1 MNFTP
6 GLFSHHETPYSFV
19 YIYFSFSR
27 PGVLSVRDSAG
38 NRDITGADPA
48 EENSN
53 PNADNQPAPVV
64 LRIYQLSSD
73 EIFQRERFM
82 PLWQQDQALL
92 KEQLL
97 ARKVTEPVYPGSRE
111 TLLLQ
116 LQPGTTHIGV
126 LAGFSAAAQAKNKQ
140 VIAVLPLPLMQVSL
154 FLDGQA
160 LSLTA
165 GADDES

>member
-1 MNFTP
+1 MKHRIP
-6 GLFSHHETPYSFV
+6 LFMFIFLFFGPVSCQFGTLPETG
-19 YIYFSFSR
+19 ILR
-27 PGVLSVRDSAG
+27 VLIR
-38 NRDITGADPA
+38 A

-97 ARKVTEPVYPGSRE
+97 ARRVTEPVYPGGRE

-126 LAGFSAAAQAKNKQ
+126 LAGFSAAQAKNKQ

-154 FLDGQA
+154 FLDGRT
-160 LSLTA
+160 LLLTA
-165 GADDES
+165 EAGDES

>member
-1 MNFTP
+1 MKHRIP
-6 GLFSHHETPYSFV
+6 LFMFIFLFLGPVSCQFGTLPETG
-19 YIYFSFSR
+19 ILR
-27 PGVLSVRDSAG
+27 VLIR
-38 NRDITGADPA
+38 A

-82 PLWQQDQALL
+82 PLWQQDQVLL

-140 VIAVLPLPLMQVSL
+140 IIAVLPLPVMLVSL
-154 FLDGQA
+154 FMDGQT

-165 GADDES
+165 GENDEQ

>member
-1 MNFTP
+1 MKRRIT
-6 GLFSHHETPYSFV
+6 LFIFMFLFFGPVSCRFGTLPET
-19 YIYFSFSR
+19 
-27 PGVLSVRDSAG
+27 GVLRVLIR
-38 NRDITGADPA
+38 A

-82 PLWQQDQALL
+82 PLWQQDQVLL

-111 TLLLQ
+111 TLLLM
-116 LQPGTTHIGV
+116 LKPGTTHIGV

-140 VIAVLPLPLMQVSL
+140 VIAVLPLPVMQVSL
-154 FLDGQA
+154 SLDGQT
-160 LSLTA
+160 LSLSA
-165 GADDES
+165 GAGDE

>member
-1 MNFTP
+1 MKRRIS
-6 GLFSHHETPYSFV
+6 LFIFIFLFFGPVSCHVGTLPETGILRV
-19 YIYFSFSR
+19 VIR
-27 PGVLSVRDSAG
+27 AQ
-38 NRDITGADPA
+38 
-48 EENSN
+48 ENSN
-53 PNADNQPAPVV
+53 PNADNRPAPVV

-73 EIFQRERFM
+73 EVFQRERFM
-82 PLWQQDQALL
+82 TLWQQDQALL

-111 TLLLQ
+111 TLVMM

-140 VIAVLPLPLMQVSL
+140 IIAVIPLPVMQLSL
-154 FLDGQA
+154 SLDGQS

-165 GADDES
+165 GVADE

>member
-1 MNFTP
+1 MKHRIP
-6 GLFSHHETPYSFV
+6 LFIFIFLFLGPVSCQFGTLPETG
-19 YIYFSFSR
+19 ILR
-27 PGVLSVRDSAG
+27 VLIR
-38 NRDITGADPA
+38 A

-140 VIAVLPLPLMQVSL
+140 IIAVLPLPVMQVSL
-154 FLDGQA
+154 FLDGQT
-160 LSLTA
+160 LLLTT
-165 GADDES
+165 GENDEQ